1 MIIGSLWAKSKHDNL
16 CIIMLI
22 MEKLN
27 QDQLQSILDNY
38 SVGKIITTLVLSD
51 VIVNSDKAIKLS
63 RFLAETN
70 QGMYLVVFAPNDELH
85 DLWWSSD
92 SADFASKLSTA
103 LKLKNAK
110 ILLTNQDTNTVHK
123 FDLRISV
130 FTL

>member
-1 MIIGSLWAKSKHDNL
+1 
-16 CIIMLI
+16 

>member
-1 MIIGSLWAKSKHDNL
+1 MKELS
-16 CIIMLI
+16 
-22 MEKLN
+22 

-38 SVGKIITTLVLSD
+38 SVGKIIASLILSSVSVD
-51 VIVNSDKAIKLS
+51 ADKGVNLS
-63 RFLAETN
+63 RCLVETN
-70 QGMYLVVFAPNDELH
+70 QGSYIIAYAPNDELH
-85 DLWWSSD
+85 GLWWSSD
-92 SADFASKLSTA
+92 SQNFASTLSKA